1 MERHSEGYTG
11 DHQDHEEVV
20 ALLRRGRDEI
30 LRDWVERVRDNI
42 TVQTGRD
49 LEEPVLLDHMPHL
62 FDSILDRL
70 EYNRSRDDAV
80 RLAAIHGANRR
91 SDGYGV
97 VETVTELFMFRRA
110 IWVYLSTVDAPP
122 AAMVSAIEQIDGMV
136 DRSAIASLTTL
147 LDPNARMMRWAEPEE
162 DDGRNE
168 GRGNG

>member
-1 MERHSEGYTG
+1 MERDREGYAG

-110 IWVYLSTVDAPP
+110 IWVYLSTVDARRPRWSPP
-122 AAMVSAIEQIDGMV
+122 SS
-136 DRSAIASLTTL
+136 RSTGWSTARPSPASPPSWTRT
-147 LDPNARMMRWAEPEE
+147 PA
-162 DDGRNE
+162 
-168 GRGNG
+168 